1 MTLYL
6 KFLVFHGR
14 HTVVVTDMLTWRMLR
29 NIVVTLDFHHDQ
41 VAFAD
46 VAKEVIQKHATKS
59 REQWRE
65 EILGAGE

>member
-1 MTLYL
+1 MRLL
-6 KFLVFHGR
+6 NSLVFHGG
-14 HTVVVTDMLTWRMLR
+14 HIVVVADMLTWRMLR